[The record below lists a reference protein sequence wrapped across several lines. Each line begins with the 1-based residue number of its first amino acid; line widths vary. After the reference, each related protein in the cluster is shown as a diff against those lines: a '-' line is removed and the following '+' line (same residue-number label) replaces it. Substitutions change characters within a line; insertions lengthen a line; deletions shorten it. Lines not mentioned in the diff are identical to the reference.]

1 MQSIMR
7 YLRYTCMVE
16 NEEYAR
22 FGPKYRK
29 HLPKSTDSSLLH
41 TSSSSRSSLSPD
53 TSFDAFLRSH
63 TVDAM
68 DPYVASLDDNPEAL
82 FDILTIQS
90 MHERYSDSEKT
101 EVSNESFVDV
111 ALVTDK
117 DFENFVR
124 EFPIDDSI
132 SECFATNSLD
142 GAPSSINSNYRQSQP
157 RPNKL
162 KKKHIPNGT
171 HDNHILSD
179 DDSKSS
185 DSKKSKLGN
194 LFHRKPKVKDQ
205 HKNAHNVDGQNDVQG
220 GETAIGVKA
229 DREDA
234 SRSQSSSRKLPPLPK
249 IKGGSSAGS
258 TKGSMDSRRSKSS
271 SQQEMKYWFTIID
284 AEDDEDKI
292 IQTLMSWPMER
303 LRKLRDGQG
312 NTLLHR
318 AAMVD
323 KTKVI
328 TELGTRF
335 PELIYDLNYD
345 RLSSLDVSVQSGK
358 VTAMNA
364 LLNLQYGDEVP
375 PTERVGKLLE
385 VAAKKGECGCV
396 GKLLSFLSREHGG
409 QLILPKNSSGD
420 TAAHIA
426 AAHGHVAC
434 LHVLIEQ
441 GYTGWTENAE
451 GLHPLH
457 VAVHHNQMACYHFLL
472 LHQCCKCLLRD
483 HRADG
488 LTVRRLQS
496 SKITTQSAIEQLEQ
510 RLVRHQKNVLDTLTT
525 SAETQL
531 TITDS
536 LTSIYRKLEGLL
548 DGMGTDKGGQLRT
561 QLDNIRAEGER
572 LQDLFEFSPLA
583 STNELL
589 SKVLNDFS
597 LLSIESDRPE
607 GEGVCVEPSST
618 AFILNVAE
626 EVQKILPSSKNVPSD
641 VDSIINT
648 VLSSPDIYKDGQ
660 TQRQEPVCAP
670 IEVLS
675 TKSKDHADVTEVARE
690 DKVKPREKEVKFSN
704 VLPTN
709 RPPEQHSERQLVVR
723 DTPMYADRYTSRQLQ
738 NRMFPHVDQESVCS
752 NTLTLTSGIT
762 GTEHTSDWTSRV
774 DTLSAESTDSESDWW
789 EDTRRS
795 APRWRHRS
803 ADEEEDTFYDEDI
816 PFSNNIVLNLENED
830 ASDDVLREHRL
841 AQHLQAMKR
850 FNTERTDLVETV
862 VTASGRRLG
871 GRVRPDPSY
880 IQNPDPRLSHHRYM
894 QQTVK
899 SDSLRNRKLKERQR
913 SKIKLFSEEDIQG
926 PSELTQS
933 EFLDSY
939 GRTAGE
945 FARKTDKHEKRWD
958 EVSLTDADEA
968 RENDKAWYEMSEDEE
983 SIIQTWRSDEEDNQS
998 PDYRQFTS

>member
-1 MQSIMR
+1 MSSI
-7 YLRYTCMVE
+7 
-16 NEEYAR
+16 
-22 FGPKYRK
+22 
-29 HLPKSTDSSLLH
+29 SSGSSSDLSQILLH

-53 TSFDAFLRSH
+53 SSFDAFLRSH
-63 TVDAM
+63 TGNAM
-68 DPYVASLDDNPEAL
+68 DPYMASLDDNPEAL

-101 EVSNESFVDV
+101 EVSNESFGDV

-132 SECFATNSLD
+132 SECFAANKFDITATTVNS
-142 GAPSSINSNYRQSQP
+142 AYRQPQP

-205 HKNAHNVDGQNDVQG
+205 QKSIHAVDSQNGGQG
-220 GETAIGVKA
+220 GETAVGVKVT
-229 DREDA
+229 REET
-234 SRSQSSSRKLPPLPK
+234 SRSQSSPRKLPPLPK

-258 TKGSMDSRRSKSS
+258 TKGSTDSRRSKSS

-292 IQTLMSWPMER
+292 IQTLSSWPMER

-328 TELGTRF
+328 TELGARF

-345 RLSSLDVSVQSGK
+345 RLSSLDVSVQCGK
-358 VTAMNA
+358 SMAMNA
-364 LLNLQYGDEVP
+364 LLRLQYGDEAP
-375 PTERVGKLLE
+375 PGERVGKLLE
-385 VAAKKGECGCV
+385 VATKKGECGCLER
-396 GKLLSFLSREHGG
+396 LLGFLPREEGG
-409 QLILPKNSSGD
+409 ELVLPKNSSGD

-426 AAHGHVAC
+426 AANGHVTC
-434 LHVLIEQ
+434 LHVMIEH
-441 GYTGWTENAE
+441 GYSGWTENAE
-451 GLHPLH
+451 GLHPMH
-457 VAVHHNQMACYHFLL
+457 VAVHHNQMACYHFFL
-472 LHQCCKCLLRD
+472 LHQCCKCLLRG

-488 LTVRRLQS
+488 LTVKRVQS
-496 SKITTQSAIEQLEQ
+496 SRMSTQSAIEQLEQ
-510 RLVRHQKNVLDTLTT
+510 RLIRHQKNVLDTLTN

-536 LTSIYRKLEGLL
+536 LASIYGKLEALL
-548 DGMGTDKGGQLRT
+548 DGMGADKGGQLRT

-572 LQDLFEFSPLA
+572 LQDLFEFSPLT
-583 STNELL
+583 STSELL

-597 LLSIESDRPE
+597 QLSIESDRSE
-607 GEGVCVEPSST
+607 GETEAAHQEPSPTLFLSK
-618 AFILNVAE
+618 VAE
-626 EVQKILPSSKNVPSD
+626 EVQKILPSSKNIPSD

-648 VLSSPDIYKDGQ
+648 ILSSPDINANCQ
-660 TQRQEPVCAP
+660 TKTPSPLYVTNVVETAKPAEKCEVKSEEPVNLTA
-670 IEVLS
+670 EVQ
-675 TKSKDHADVTEVARE
+675 V
-690 DKVKPREKEVKFSN
+690 DKVKPREKEVKFSS

-709 RPPEQHSERQLVVR
+709 RPPDPQRERQLVVR
-723 DTPMYADRYTSRQLQ
+723 DTPMYADRYNSRQLQ
-738 NRMFPHVDQESVCS
+738 NRMFPRADQESVCS

-789 EDTRRS
+789 EDSRRS
-795 APRWRHRS
+795 APRWRHRR
-803 ADEEEDTFYDEDI
+803 ADDEDDEEEDYYDEDDT
-816 PFSNNIVLNLENED
+816 FSNNIVLNLENED

-841 AQHLQAMKR
+841 AEHLKAVKR

-871 GRVRPDPSY
+871 GRARPDPSY
-880 IQNPDPRLSHHRYM
+880 IHNPDPRLSHHRYM
-894 QQTVK
+894 QQSAKT
-899 SDSLRNRKLKERQR
+899 DSLRNQKLKERQR
-913 SKIKLFSEEDIQG
+913 SKIKLFSEEDIQR
-926 PSELTQS
+926 PSEMKQS
-933 EFLDSY
+933 DFLDSY
-939 GRTAGE
+939 GRAGGE
-945 FARKTDKHEKRWD
+945 FQRTTDKHEKRWD

-998 PDYRQFTS
+998 RDYRQFTS